1 MKVVIYGFGQIGRLL
16 AENCIKRGYDVV
28 GAVDVNPEIVG
39 KTLRDFGIDSDA
51 KIENSLS
58 FEGDLA
64 FVTTG
69 SFLDEVYP
77 QIEKCIEKGFNV
89 ISTCETL
96 AYPEYRYPELARKID
111 ELAKEYGVTVLGTGI
126 NPGFLLDTLPIVLS
140 APCVEV
146 RKIKAIRCV
155 DALKRR
161 SQFRKKV
168 GVGLSVDEF
177 KKASPTGHVGYA
189 ESALLISEAL
199 GFKAEKVEEEQN
211 SVVKNGR
218 ILGMKG
224 FGSVFSEGEEVV
236 RVEFHAYA
244 NAEEFEEIVI
254 DGDNKVIWR
263 SSGIKGELGTAAVL
277 INLAKAV
284 VEHKPGLIKMT
295 DLIPFRFY
303 RPSKS

>member
-1 MKVVIYGFGQIGRLL
+1 MRVVIYGFGQIGRLL
-16 AENCIKRGYDVV
+16 AEKCVERGYEVV
-28 GAVDVNPEIVG
+28 GAVDVNPELVG
-39 KTLRDFGIDSDA
+39 KSLRDFGIDSDA

-69 SFLDEVYP
+69 SFLDKVYP
-77 QIEKCIEKGFNV
+77 QIEECVKNGFNV
-89 ISTCETL
+89 VSTCETL

-146 RKIKAIRCV
+146 RKVRAIRSI

-161 SQFRKKV
+161 TQFQKKV
-168 GVGLSVDEF
+168 GVDLSMDEF
-177 KKASPTGHVGYA
+177 EKANLTGHVGYA
-189 ESALLISEAL
+189 ESALLVSEAL
-199 GFKAEKVEEEQN
+199 GFKAERVEEGQEP
-211 SVVKNGR
+211 VVEDGR
-218 ILGMKG
+218 VLGMKG
-224 FGSVFSEGEEVV
+224 FGSVFSDGEEVV

-244 NAEEFEEIVI
+244 NAKEFEEIVI
-254 DGDNKVIWR
+254 EGDNTVIWR
-263 SSGIKGELGTAAVL
+263 SSGTKGDLGTVAVL

-284 VEHKPGLIKMT
+284 FEHRPGLIKMT
-295 DLIPFRFY
+295 DLIPFRFH
-303 RPSKS
+303 

>member
-1 MKVVIYGFGQIGRLL
+1 MRVVIYGFGQIGRLL
-16 AENCIKRGYDVV
+16 AENCIKRGFEIVS
-28 GAVDVNPEIVG
+28 AVDVNPELIG

-51 KIENSLS
+51 RIERYLK

-64 FVTTG
+64 FLTTS
-69 SFLDEVYP
+69 SFLDDVFP
-77 QIEKCIEKGFNV
+77 QIEECVKRGFNV

-96 AYPEYRYPELARKID
+96 AYPEYRYPDIAREID

-146 RKIKAIRCV
+146 RRVKAIRSI

-161 SQFRKKV
+161 TRFQRKI
-168 GVGLSVDEF
+168 GIGLSLDEF
-177 KKASPTGHVGYA
+177 EKVNLTGHVGYA

-199 GFKAEKVEEEQN
+199 GFKADRVEEGQEP
-211 SVVKNGR
+211 VVENGKV
-218 ILGMKG
+218 LGVRG
-224 FGSVFSEGEEVV
+224 FGSIFSDGEEVV

-244 NAEEFEEIVI
+244 KAKEFEEIVI
-254 DGDNKVIWR
+254 EGDNTVIWR
-263 SSGIKGELGTAAVL
+263 SSGTRGDLGTVAVL

-295 DLIPFRFY
+295 DLIPFR
-303 RPSKS
+303 R